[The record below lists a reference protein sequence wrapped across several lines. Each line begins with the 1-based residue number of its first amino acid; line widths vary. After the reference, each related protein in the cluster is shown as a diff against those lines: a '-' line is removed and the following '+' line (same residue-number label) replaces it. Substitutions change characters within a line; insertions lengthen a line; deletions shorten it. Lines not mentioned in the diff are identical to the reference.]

1 LYGNLFGKSYLLGS
15 GLEHTKQSV
24 NIIMN
29 AAQLLNPKAFAKGN
43 KPGAKK
49 TPNYGT
55 LLLVAFGVFV
65 GKGRYWVK
73 VLACERLPSY

>member
-1 LYGNLFGKSYLLGS
+1 
-15 GLEHTKQSV
+15 
-24 NIIMN
+24 MN